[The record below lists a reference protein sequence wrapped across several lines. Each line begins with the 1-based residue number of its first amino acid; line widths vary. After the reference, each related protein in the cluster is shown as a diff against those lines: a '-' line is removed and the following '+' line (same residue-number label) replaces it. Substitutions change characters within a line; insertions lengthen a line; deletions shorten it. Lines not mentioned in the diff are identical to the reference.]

1 MSLRFGHSEPQ
12 NNNNSHT
19 NACMHASTVTYF
31 FSWKYSH
38 GKYEH
43 TDDRFPE
50 IFKTQKIKY
59 VQRIENLKQGR

>member
-38 GKYEH
+38 GKYGH

-50 IFKTQKIKY
+50 TQKIKY